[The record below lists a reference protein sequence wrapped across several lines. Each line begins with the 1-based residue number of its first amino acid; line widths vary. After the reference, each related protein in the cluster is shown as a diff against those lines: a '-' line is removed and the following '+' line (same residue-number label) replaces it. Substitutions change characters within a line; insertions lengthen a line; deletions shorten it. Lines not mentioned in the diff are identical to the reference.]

1 MFSLKEALTD
11 PIFQHLVVGMPG
23 LSHPLAT
30 QTIATDDHRN
40 VTLQL
45 QPEYNINI
53 DDSVNIEEELKPKL
67 MTAFEH
73 ATSSNA
79 SRISAKCLTP
89 YRLPY
94 MA

>member
-53 DDSVNIEEELKPKL
+53 DDSVNIEEELKLKL